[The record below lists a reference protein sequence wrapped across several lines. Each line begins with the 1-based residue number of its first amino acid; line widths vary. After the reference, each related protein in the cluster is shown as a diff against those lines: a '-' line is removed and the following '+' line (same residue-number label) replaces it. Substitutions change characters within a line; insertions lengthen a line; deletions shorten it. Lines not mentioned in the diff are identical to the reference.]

1 LMFPVTALIL
11 LWATRHPVGKA
22 SYRNLS
28 YAGTVRIGFMQ
39 ALALLPGISRS
50 GATIAAGL
58 HEGLDR
64 GSAGTFAFLL
74 AIPAIGGAGLIEIAK
89 LAMQVQQPGMTESTS
104 PLVLVVGGLVAMFVG
119 WLALGWLV
127 RWIQAGRLGR
137 FAWYLIPLGIA
148 VVAWQLWN

>member
-1 LMFPVTALIL
+1 
-11 LWATRHPVGKA
+11 
-22 SYRNLS
+22 
-28 YAGTVRIGFMQ
+28 MQ

-50 GATIAAGL
+50 GTTIAAGL

-89 LAMQVQQPGMTESTS
+89 LARQVQQPGMTESTS
-104 PLVLVVGGLVAMFVG
+104 PLMLVVGGLVAMFVG